1 MFRLFKKKT
10 EKEKLTAQYESLLKE
25 AYMLSKTDRRAS
37 DAKQAEAQELL
48 EKINQLP

>member
-10 EKEKLTAQYESLLKE
+10 EKEKFTAQYESLLKE